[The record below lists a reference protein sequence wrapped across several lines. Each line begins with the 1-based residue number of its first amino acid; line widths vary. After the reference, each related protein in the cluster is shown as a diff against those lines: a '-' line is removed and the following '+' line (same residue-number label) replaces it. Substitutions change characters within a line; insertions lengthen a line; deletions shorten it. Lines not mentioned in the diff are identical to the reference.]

1 MPQAVLCLRVAH
13 PIFTLAWAEAYQDE
27 LNGNEDYAEAGSD
40 WEGSIALRTRADPE
54 QGIEEPRA
62 VVLDLHHGE
71 CRGVE
76 VDEGSQAGEE
86 ADYVIEAS
94 YDTWVDVLEGDLKPL
109 KALMFGKMKLA
120 KGSLTDLMP
129 YTKASREMVASAQEV
144 DTQL

>member
-1 MPQAVLCLRVAH
+1 VAH
-13 PIFTLAWAEAYQDE
+13 PIFTLAWADAYRDE
-27 LNGNEDYAEAGSD
+27 LNANQAYAEAGAD

-71 CRGVE
+71 CRGVD
-76 VDEGSQAGEE
+76 VDEGSDAGGD

-94 YDTWVDVLEGDLKPL
+94 FDTWLDVLEDELEPL
-109 KALMFGKMKLA
+109 KALMFGKLELA

-129 YTKASREMVASAQEV
+129 YTKASREMVASAQQVPTER
-144 DTQL
+144 